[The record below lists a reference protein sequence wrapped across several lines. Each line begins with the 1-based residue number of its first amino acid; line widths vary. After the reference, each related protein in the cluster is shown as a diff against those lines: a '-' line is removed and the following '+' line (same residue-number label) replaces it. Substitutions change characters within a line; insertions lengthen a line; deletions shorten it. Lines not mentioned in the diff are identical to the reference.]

1 MIWSP
6 KIKTIVI
13 CWKILTNIKSRIDLS
28 KINLVWRNLRLHK
41 NKIIKSY
48 KTSKRQYPFLK
59 VNVA

>member
-28 KINLVWRNLRLHK
+28 RMDLVWRNLGLHK

-48 KTSKRQYPFLK
+48 KTSKRQYPFFK